1 MLTWTTSP
9 PRRTSTGPLLVQ
21 TLAIAGLLIA
31 AFQAFG

>member
-1 MLTWTTSP
+1 MAATVRATKADLY
-9 PRRTSTGPLLVQ
+9 RALLVQ